1 MTGWWHSLLGFVGS
15 TSSSEQVVLRGITHG
30 HRARDKRCGRGCRQQ
45 PVLCTRRAAP
55 GQGQHAKERFQFSCL
70 LHGTILVTSEGK
82 DRQTVAF
89 ALVPCTVPASS
100 GHPDWKG
107 HTATNRGAA
116 GPCKHQSMQCLAP
129 EPAGCSPGPTRTA
142 PQPHVA
148 PCPAGPGGPAAARA
162 ESPRRGKRASRG
174 APAPYRAHFPVKTRS
189 NLHPAAGS
197 TCLSSGFKEAARR
210 GFGTTRGAGT
220 AKHWGAVAGE
230 ERGAS
235 PAGRSDPRALSAGT
249 AGWETPRLGSSKGG
263 SQTKQKRKWE
273 REVGETLKEAGLGTG
288 AARQRAGKA
297 EVPAAKRA

>member
-1 MTGWWHSLLGFVGS
+1 MHGTGQFGTPGLERSHSH
-15 TSSSEQVVLRGITHG
+15 QPW
-30 HRARDKRCGRGCRQQ
+30 GCRATRA
-45 PVLCTRRAAP
+45 PV
-55 GQGQHAKERFQFSCL
+55 HAVLSPL
-70 LHGTILVTSEGK
+70 
-82 DRQTVAF
+82 
-89 ALVPCTVPASS
+89 
-100 GHPDWKG
+100 
-107 HTATNRGAA
+107 
-116 GPCKHQSMQCLAP
+116 GPAP
-129 EPAGCSPGPTRTA
+129 EPAGCSPGPTRTE
-142 PQPHVA
+142 PWPHVA

-220 AKHWGAVAGE
+220 AKHWGVVAGE
-230 ERGAS
+230 ECGAS

-249 AGWETPRLGSSKGG
+249 AGWEKPRLGSSKGG

-288 AARQRAGKA
+288 AARQRAGKT